1 MRRIFCLLAVVI
13 TLFCLTGEAFAAT
26 NASGIHVTVIVSSD
40 GTAQVTQVVS
50 FHLETA
56 VSDFRYPLPA
66 KARDITVN
74 GNSARVSR
82 DQNAAYVD
90 MTRLFGNAT
99 GNFTAT
105 FTYSLENLVGYNA
118 DNLLMLNLPIVW
130 GFSYPVESL
139 DFTITLPGDI
149 QNRPAFTSGYFK
161 ARIEEDMRVEVNGNI
176 IEGEVLVPLKD
187 RETLTLELM
196 VDEKMFPPSVR
207 AVWAAGADDRAI
219 AVCAVLALVYW
230 ILFLRCL
237 PVGRVRRA
245 SPPDAI
251 GAGEVGSVLVKNG
264 ADLTMMVVSWAQMGY
279 VLIQLDN
286 NNRVLLHKR
295 MDMGNERSNFERNIF
310 KQLFIRRSIVDGT
323 SLHYAK
329 LCRKVAAGRPN
340 VQGMYLRSSGNP
352 MIFRILALA
361 AAPFGGLSLAL
372 SLMIDG
378 FLGGLVTVL
387 LMAFGLVSGWFIQR
401 GGSCLHLRS
410 KLGLYLALGLCGL
423 WLLLGLVA
431 GEPVIALLVSLGQ
444 LVAGIMAA
452 YGGRRTELGKQTLQ
466 QIYGLRHELK
476 HPDRTELLR
485 IMRVNPSYYY
495 TMAPYAL
502 AFGVDK
508 AFAKGFGGMRLS
520 GCPYLTTGMDGHL
533 TAADWSRLLR
543 RAVNILD
550 ERQKKLPLE
559 QLLKK

>member
-1 MRRIFCLLAVVI
+1 MRRILCLLAVVI

-26 NASGIHVTVIVSSD
+26 NASEIHVTVIISSD
-40 GTAQVTQVVS
+40 GTATVTQVVS

-56 VSDFRYPLPA
+56 VDGFRYPLPA
-66 KARDITVN
+66 RARDITVN
-74 GNSARVSR
+74 GNSARVTR

-90 MTRLFGNAT
+90 MNRLFGNAT

-105 FTYSLENLVGYNA
+105 FTYSLENLVGYNE
-118 DNLLMLNLPIVW
+118 DKLLMLELPIVW

-139 DFTITLPGDI
+139 DFTITLPGEI

-161 ARIEEDMRVEVNGNI
+161 ARIEEDMRVEVNSNI
-176 IEGEVLVPLKD
+176 IEGEVLVRLKD
-187 RETLTLELM
+187 RETLTMELM

-207 AVWAAGADDRAI
+207 AVWAAGADDKAI
-219 AVCAVLALVYW
+219 AACAVLALVYW
-230 ILFLRCL
+230 IIFLRCL
-237 PVGRVRRA
+237 PVQRIRRA
-245 SPPDAI
+245 SAPDAI
-251 GAGEVGSVLVKNG
+251 GAGEVGSVLVMNG

-295 MDMGNERSNFERNIF
+295 MDMGNERSNFERKIF
-310 KQLFIRRSIVDGT
+310 KQLFIKRSIVDGT

-329 LCRKVAAGRPN
+329 LCRKVASGKSN
-340 VQGMYLRSSGNP
+340 VQGMYRRNSGNP
-352 MIFRILALA
+352 MIFRIIALA

-372 SLMIDG
+372 NMMIDG

-387 LMAFGLVSGWFIQR
+387 MVVFGLVSGWFIQC
-401 GGSCLHLRS
+401 GGKCLHLRD
-410 KLGLYLALGLCGL
+410 KMGLYLALGLCGL
-423 WLLLGLVA
+423 WVLLGLVA
-431 GEPVIALLVSLGQ
+431 GEPVIAILVAFGELL
-444 LVAGIMAA
+444 AGIMAA

-466 QIYGLRHELK
+466 QIYGLRHDLK

-485 IMRVNPSYYY
+485 IMKVNPSYYY
-495 TMAPYAL
+495 MMAPYAL

-533 TAADWSRLLR
+533 TASDWSKLLR